1 MELKGLSIR
10 NAVGSDV
17 DFVHAMLLSEEWND
31 RREDAARMLGFEPE
45 GCFLTEV
52 NNVRAGHVFSI
63 TYGSLL
69 AWIGYVIVKAEYRN
83 RGIATLLMKKA
94 LDYLRGKRVQT
105 VKLEAVPEIA
115 NVYRKLGFTDEY
127 DSLRFAG
134 TSRHSDLPR
143 DSIVKSLTPSLIAEI
158 ARFDATYFGPD
169 RTRVLSKLY
178 DEFPE
183 LCFVARG
190 ASGVEGYVMCR
201 RAEFGYKLG
210 PWVCRP
216 ENPEAAKQL
225 LVACL
230 SATELNSKIFI
241 GTPAPNTTATR
252 ILQEYG
258 FTQYSKSIRMRL
270 GKPANDRIAGIFA
283 IGGPMKG

>member
-1 MELKGLSIR
+1 MNGLSIR
-10 NAVGSDV
+10 NVAESDV
-17 DFVHAMLLSEEWND
+17 DFVHEMLLKEEWND
-31 RREDAARMLGFEPE
+31 RLDDVVRMLGFEPE

-52 NNVRAGHVFSI
+52 NDVRAGHVFSI

-115 NVYRKLGFTDEY
+115 NLYRKLGFTDEY

-134 TSRHSDLPR
+134 TSRHHDLPR
-143 DSIVKSLTPSLIAEI
+143 DSTVKSLTPSLIAET
-158 ARFDATYFGPD
+158 ARFDATYFGAD
-169 RTRVLSKLY
+169 RIRVLSKLY

-183 LCFVARG
+183 LCFVERR

-230 SATELNSKIFI
+230 SATEPNSKTFI

-270 GKPANDRIAGIFA
+270 GRPANDRVTGIFA

>member
-1 MELKGLSIR
+1 MKALSIR
-10 NAVGSDV
+10 NAVRGDL
-17 DFVHAMLLSEEWND
+17 DFVHEMLLKEEWND

-45 GCFLTEV
+45 GCLLAEAD
-52 NNVRAGHVFSI
+52 NVCAGHIFSI
-63 TYGSLL
+63 TYGSSL
-69 AWIGYVIVKAEYRN
+69 AWIGYVIVKAEFRN
-83 RGIATLLMKKA
+83 QGIATLLMKKA
-94 LDYLRGKRVQT
+94 LEYIRGKRVQT

-115 NVYRKLGFTDEY
+115 DLYHKLGFIDEY

-134 TSRHSDLPR
+134 TSRHYALPR
-143 DSIVKSLTPSLIAEI
+143 DSTVKPLTPSLIAEI
-158 ARFDATYFGPD
+158 SRFDATYFGTD
-169 RTRVLSKLY
+169 RTRVLSKLH

-183 LCFVARG
+183 LCLVDRG
-190 ASGVEGYVMCR
+190 PSGVEGYVMCR

-216 ENPEAAKQL
+216 GNPEVARQL
-225 LVACL
+225 LTTCL
-230 SATELNSKIFI
+230 SALEPNAQVFI

-270 GKPANDRIAGIFA
+270 GQPANDRIAGIFA